1 MRRCNGCGIDLIDST
16 LISRKSAKDEVIE
29 YLTCNGCGHDNILT
43 GYLNP
48 KPVNPDPSFL
58 IFNERTELFDEF
70 DMDGV
75 LIRANVIYSPWEM
88 PSSRDHVWP
97 PERRK
102 PKRAGNETWPIPRES
117 KEQ

>member
-58 IFNERTELFDEF
+58 I
-70 DMDGV
+70 
-75 LIRANVIYSPWEM
+75 RANVIYSPWEM